1 MPAMLSKAVAPQ
13 IAAAGFHGY
22 TMLVRNVIKG
32 FVMRLSRLVLP
43 AVFLIPALFSSF
55 VATAQDMDAIEGV
68 YHQQYEKY
76 MIQERALRQ
85 QMQNLA
91 NLKSQVDNLIAQVS
105 SSQTTDYAQETDRY
119 RQLQLL
125 LPSAIQYSQEL
136 DRRDKQLTEIQHKKD
151 ELKSAILN
159 RQSTL
164 PIWWTQ

>member
-1 MPAMLSKAVAPQ
+1 MPAMLSKAVASQ

-32 FVMRLSRLVLP
+32 FVMCLSRLVLP
-43 AVFLIPALFSSF
+43 AVFLILALFSSF
-55 VATAQDMDAIEGV
+55 VASAQDMDSIEGV
-68 YHQQYEKY
+68 YRKQYEQC
-76 MIQERALRQ
+76 MIQERTLQQ

-91 NLKSQVDNLIAQVS
+91 NLKSKVDDLIAQVS
-105 SSQTTDYAQETDRY
+105 SAQTTDYAQEADRY

-125 LPSAIQYSQEL
+125 LPSAIQYSEEL

>member
-1 MPAMLSKAVAPQ
+1 
-13 IAAAGFHGY
+13 
-22 TMLVRNVIKG
+22 
-32 FVMRLSRLVLP
+32 MRLSRLVLP